1 MTSLTFVASSPA
13 ADSARLAVIRSR
25 VPEPQRLLR
34 VWKRVLER
42 RLRGRLRAEVTVE
55 VHDNTH
61 TMVTFERVRRGWRI
75 RVHHMF
81 LAAPEEVVTA
91 LAEFVRSA
99 DARSSAVLDRF
110 IERTLLEDDPARR
123 KSIGLVFDYAQYLVP
138 AGDLGTLGRSQG
150 TNLQRSQSA

>member
-1 MTSLTFVASSPA
+1 MPGRTGLRACRGRCMSRVVTCPEARPLERSSAGLRWRAPRA
-13 ADSARLAVIRSR
+13 ARTIRGRMAALRKRKNVVKKRTYTAARLAVIRSR

-42 RLRGRLRAEVTVE
+42 RLRARLRADVTVE

-81 LAAPEEVVTA
+81 LAAPADVVTA
-91 LAEFVRSA
+91 LSEFVRSA
-99 DARSSAVLDRF
+99 PARS
-110 IERTLLEDDPARR
+110 
-123 KSIGLVFDYAQYLVP
+123 
-138 AGDLGTLGRSQG
+138 
-150 TNLQRSQSA
+150 